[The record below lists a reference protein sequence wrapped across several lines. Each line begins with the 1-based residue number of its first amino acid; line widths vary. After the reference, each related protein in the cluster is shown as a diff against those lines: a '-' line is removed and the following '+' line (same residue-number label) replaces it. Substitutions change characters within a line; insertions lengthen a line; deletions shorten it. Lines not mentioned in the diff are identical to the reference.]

1 MRMGRKGV
9 MSRKD
14 LFLLIDTVRTYLREY
29 VRESTI
35 FSVCRNKTT
44 IGGMGWLGLIFW
56 KFKCIKTVAFAL
68 EAAGIFNSMV
78 PYVRKPSFVVSLHGE
93 QKSVENVN

>member
-1 MRMGRKGV
+1 MVSQQCSHSFIG
-9 MSRKD
+9 D
-14 LFLLIDTVRTYLREY
+14 LR
-29 VRESTI
+29 
-35 FSVCRNKTT
+35 
-44 IGGMGWLGLIFW
+44 
-56 KFKCIKTVAFAL
+56 